1 MKRAKYL
8 SYRERREPEEISEVL
23 GSVIES
29 ASVNIDV
36 RQGELIDRWRQVV
49 PGDWVEVARPVG
61 IREQTLL
68 VEVGSGTAGS
78 LLKYQTQQLIEAIAA
93 EFGDDLVTSVRLQ
106 IPRS

>member
-8 SYRERREPEEISEVL
+8 GYGNKREPKEISDVL
-23 GSVIES
+23 GSVIER

-36 RQGELIDRWRQVV
+36 RQGELVRRWDEVA
-49 PGDWVEVARPVG
+49 PGDWMDVARPVG

-78 LLKYQTQQLIEAIAA
+78 LLKYQTQQLIDAISK

>member
-8 SYRERREPEEISEVL
+8 SYGERREPKEISDVL

-36 RQGELIDRWRQVV
+36 RQGELIERWREVAT
-49 PGDWVEVARPVG
+49 GDWRDVAKPVG

-68 VEVGSGTAGS
+68 VEVRNGTAGS
-78 LLKYQTQQLIEAIAA
+78 LLKYQTQQLIDAIAH
-93 EFGDDLVTSVRLQ
+93 EFGADLVTSVRLQ

>member
-49 PGDWVEVARPVG
+49 PGDWVEVARPV
-61 IREQTLL
+61 
-68 VEVGSGTAGS
+68 
-78 LLKYQTQQLIEAIAA
+78 
-93 EFGDDLVTSVRLQ
+93 LVTMRASTTSSFREVESMVLSPQRC
-106 IPRS
+106 

>member
-8 SYRERREPEEISEVL
+8 SYGNKREPKEISDVL
-23 GSVIES
+23 GSVIER

-36 RQGELIDRWRQVV
+36 RQGELVRRWDEVA
-49 PGDWVEVARPVG
+49 PGDWMDVARPVG

-78 LLKYQTQQLIEAIAA
+78 LLRYQTQQLIDAISK

>member
-8 SYRERREPEEISEVL
+8 SYGDRREPKEISDVL

-36 RQGELIDRWRQVV
+36 RQGKLIERWREVA
-49 PGDWVEVARPVG
+49 PGDWVDVARPVG

-78 LLKYQTQQLIEAIAA
+78 LLKYQTQQLIEAISE
-93 EFGDDLVTSVRLQ
+93 EFGSDLVTSVRLQ

>member
-8 SYRERREPEEISEVL
+8 GYSERRDPKEISDVL
-23 GSVIES
+23 GSVIER

-36 RQGELIDRWRQVV
+36 RQGDLVARWKEIA
-49 PGDWVEVARPVG
+49 PGDWAEVARPVG

-78 LLKYQTQQLIEAIAA
+78 VLKYQTQHLLDAIAE
-93 EFGDDLVTSVRLQ
+93 EFGADLVTSVRLQ

>member
-8 SYRERREPEEISEVL
+8 SYGERREPKEISDVL

-36 RQGELIDRWRQVV
+36 RQGELIGRWREVA
-49 PGDWVEVARPVG
+49 PGDWVDVAIPVG
-61 IREQTLL
+61 IRDQTLL

-78 LLKYQTQQLIEAIAA
+78 LLKYQTQQLIDAISE
-93 EFGDDLVTSVRLQ
+93 EFGEDLVTSVRLQ

>member
-8 SYRERREPEEISEVL
+8 SYGNKREPKEISDVL
-23 GSVIES
+23 GSVIER

-36 RQGELIDRWRQVV
+36 RQGELVRRWDEVA
-49 PGDWVEVARPVG
+49 PGDWMDVARPVG

-78 LLKYQTQQLIEAIAA
+78 LLKYQTQQLIDAISK